1 MRRLVLCILA
11 LALLLPS
18 LAQAYDLLV
27 LQSKRNP
34 AYDEVLKGFS
44 GSRNVS
50 KRVIVLSDYAEV
62 DLVRIAR
69 EDRPTLILAMGDAAL
84 AAARK
89 VRTIPVIA
97 LMSLDLRRLQAAQP
111 NLTGI
116 DMFVAPESYCN
127 LLRQMKA
134 RRVGVLYNPA
144 RNGWYLRQ
152 ARQAAEKAG
161 ITLVARE
168 VSEPRETLT
177 KLASLAGKVD
187 ALWMLPDITAVTR
200 ETAEA
205 YFHFSQQQAVPVV
218 SFAANYL
225 GLGAAAVFEIDRAAL
240 GRQANEMVT
249 SLLAGGDIDN
259 TPLSFPRGV
268 VLKTNDGILRRLGAS
283 LEE

>member
-1 MRRLVLCILA
+1 MRRLILCILA

-97 LMSLDLRRLQAAQP
+97 LMSLDLRRLQVAQP

-240 GRQANEMVT
+240 GRQASEMVT

-259 TPLSFPRGV
+259 APLSFPRGV

>member
-18 LAQAYDLLV
+18 LAQAYDVLV

-34 AYDEVLKGFS
+34 AYDEVLKGFG
-44 GSRNVS
+44 GSRTIS

-69 EDRPTLILAMGDAAL
+69 EDRPLLILAVGDTAL
-84 AAARK
+84 AAAR
-89 VRTIPVIA
+89 RIRNIPVVA
-97 LMSLDLRRLQAAQP
+97 LMSLDLHRLQAAQP

-116 DMFVAPESYCN
+116 DMFVAPERYCN
-127 LLRQMKA
+127 LLRQMNA

-144 RNGWYLRQ
+144 RNGWYLRK

-168 VSEPRETLT
+168 VTEPRDTLA

-187 ALWMLPDITAVTR
+187 ALWMLPDVTAVTR
-200 ETAEA
+200 ETTEA
-205 YFHFSQQQAVPVV
+205 YFHFSQQQSVPVV

-249 SLLAGGDIDN
+249 ALLDGDAVGS

-268 VLKTNDGILRRLGAS
+268 VLKTNAGILRRLGAS